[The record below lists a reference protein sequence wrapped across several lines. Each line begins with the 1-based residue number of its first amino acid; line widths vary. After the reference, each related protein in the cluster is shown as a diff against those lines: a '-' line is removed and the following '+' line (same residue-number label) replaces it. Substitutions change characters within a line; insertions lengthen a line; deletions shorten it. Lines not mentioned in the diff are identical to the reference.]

1 MNKTNLWILTE
12 ERPKKDVLATIF
24 NRYSKEKN
32 IACFIDNNRIIPI
45 LEDNKFSFVYKVI
58 GYNTP
63 KVIMF
68 LRIVSGKS
76 SFVDYIILT
85 HQMSQQ

>member
-32 IACFIDNNRIIPI
+32 IACFIDNIRIIPI

-63 KVIMF
+63 KVDNVF
-68 LRIVSGKS
+68 K
-76 SFVDYIILT
+76 
-85 HQMSQQ
+85 